1 MLTKV
6 LSEDQIASVCF
17 SRSLLRPEA
26 AMKKLRQKCLGLH
39 DNSDVRKSSQRTR
52 VRSTSSPEV
61 GVPGCRI
68 QLSQGVKGT
77 LEGKFLEIEKLQGSQ
92 TIPRGSQE
100 SGLFLAPPL
109 SLQTLVSHRSLE

>member
-1 MLTKV
+1 
-6 LSEDQIASVCF
+6 
-17 SRSLLRPEA
+17 
-26 AMKKLRQKCLGLH
+26 MKSK
-39 DNSDVRKSSQRTR
+39 
-52 VRSTSSPEV
+52 SSPEV

-68 QLSQGVKGT
+68 QISQGMKEM

-109 SLQTLVSHRSLE
+109 SLQMLVSHRSLE